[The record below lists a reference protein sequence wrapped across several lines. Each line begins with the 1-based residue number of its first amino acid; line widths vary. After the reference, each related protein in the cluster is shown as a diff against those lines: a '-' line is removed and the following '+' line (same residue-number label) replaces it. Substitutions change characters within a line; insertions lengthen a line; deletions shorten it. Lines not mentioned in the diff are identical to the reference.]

1 MNIAKTIFFKEDDDG
16 LARFQATWNQRSV
29 QTWSPFAE
37 PGSPEAFMPAASR
50 ARRESTYPPP
60 FLTYLMIELR
70 GRDEIEMADPV
81 YDGKRD

>member
-16 LARFQATWNQRSV
+16 LARFQA
-29 QTWSPFAE
+29 
-37 PGSPEAFMPAASR
+37 EAFMLAASS